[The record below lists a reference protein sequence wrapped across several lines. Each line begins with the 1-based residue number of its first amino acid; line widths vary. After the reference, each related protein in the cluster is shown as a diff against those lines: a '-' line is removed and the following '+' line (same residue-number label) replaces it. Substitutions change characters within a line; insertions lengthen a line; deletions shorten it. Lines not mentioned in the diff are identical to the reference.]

1 MTVRSS
7 VAFTDEQH
15 RLAQRL
21 VEEGHFASVS
31 AVVAHGLRLVEQE
44 RREQAAVVEG
54 LADVI
59 RRRADMPPHEFI
71 SLEPGSARRMAEA
84 ALKQKRQGR
93 GPTSAS

>member
-21 VEEGHFASVS
+21 VAQGKFASVS

-44 RREQAAVVEG
+44 RREQDAVVEG
-54 LADVI
+54 LADVV
-59 RRRADMPPHEFI
+59 RRRAETPREAFV
-71 SLEPGSARRMAEA
+71 SLEHGATRRIAEA
-84 ALKQKRQGR
+84 ALKR
-93 GPTSAS
+93 

>member
-1 MTVRSS
+1 MTTRSS

-59 RRRADMPPHEFI
+59 RKRAETPFNEFVPR
-71 SLEPGSARRMAEA
+71 EPGATRQIAETI
-84 ALKQKRQGR
+84 LNQKGQGSTA
-93 GPTSAS
+93 GP

>member
-15 RLAQRL
+15 LLAQRL

-59 RRRADMPPHEFI
+59 RKRAETPFSDFVPMEKGSTRRI
-71 SLEPGSARRMAEA
+71 AETV
-84 ALKQKRQGR
+84 LNRKRKS
-93 GPTSAS
+93 PTAKA

>member
-1 MTVRSS
+1 MTIRSS

-31 AVVAHGLRLVEQE
+31 AVIAHGLRLVEQE

-59 RRRADMPPHEFI
+59 RRRAETPLREFI
-71 SLEPGSARRMAEA
+71 SLEPGSTRRMAET
-84 ALKQKRQGR
+84 ALKQRRQGR

>member
-21 VEEGHFASVS
+21 VEEGYFASVS

-59 RRRADMPPHEFI
+59 RKRAETPLNEFVTMESGSTRRIAEKLLNEKKRDPLAD
-71 SLEPGSARRMAEA
+71 S
-84 ALKQKRQGR
+84 
-93 GPTSAS
+93 

>member
-21 VEEGHFASVS
+21 VEEGSFASVS

-54 LADVI
+54 LADLI
-59 RRRADMPPHEFI
+59 RKRAKTPLDAFVPM
-71 SLEPGSARRMAEA
+71 EPGSTRRIAET
-84 ALKQKRQGR
+84 LLNRNRQG
-93 GPTSAS
+93 PTTDQ

>member
-1 MTVRSS
+1 MTIRSS

-21 VEEGHFASVS
+21 VEEGYFASVS

-54 LADVI
+54 LANVI
-59 RRRADMPPHEFI
+59 RKRAETPLNEFVTM
-71 SLEPGSARRMAEA
+71 EPGSTRRIAETI
-84 ALKQKRQGR
+84 LNQKRQG
-93 GPTSAS
+93 PTASS